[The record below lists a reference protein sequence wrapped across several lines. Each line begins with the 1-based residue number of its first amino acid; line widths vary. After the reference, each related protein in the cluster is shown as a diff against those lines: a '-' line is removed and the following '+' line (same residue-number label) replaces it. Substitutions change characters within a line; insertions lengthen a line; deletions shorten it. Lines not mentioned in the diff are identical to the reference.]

1 MASLRKSAKHN
12 ARATLNKSKHC
23 RDLYPGDEKKIKEC
37 KEKGN
42 KSSIALYIGLIVFS
56 LLFVGVS
63 SVAFLLYDQGIKFSM
78 PRIFSRKQISYHSR
92 SVTE

>member
-12 ARATLNKSKHC
+12 ARATVYKSKNC

-42 KSSIALYIGLIVFS
+42 KSSIALYIGLIVFA
-56 LLFVGVS
+56 LLIAGVS
-63 SVAFLLYDQGIKFSM
+63 MTAFLLWINTSSHSM
-78 PRIFSRKQISYHSR
+78 SPRK
-92 SVTE
+92 

>member
-56 LLFVGVS
+56 LLFAGVS
-63 SVAFLLYDQGIKFSM
+63 SVAFALYVYDQGIKFSM
-78 PRIFSRKQISYHSR
+78 PRIFSRKQRNIIPGA
-92 SVTE
+92 